1 MRYELYGS
9 SSAVGDKAHWKWAIF
24 TGRDKKPMQVGAVYG
39 SLLEAEEHAGAAID
53 RLKERIA
60 RKKAR
65 RRTKRA

>member
-24 TGRDKKPMQVGAVYG
+24 TGRDKKPMQIGSVYG

-53 RLKERIA
+53 RLKERTA
-60 RKKAR
+60 REKAHLP
-65 RRTKRA
+65 TKQA